1 MRSLLIHQSTK
12 YDRLRIWI
20 KKTNSPVWSWTVHNE
35 DKDQDKKKKHL
46 AKYQRWPTESTVQC
60 SNLQGSKLPFRNLSG
75 NLRQVT
81 SKKVEAKTWNSH
93 VARAP
98 QDRQHRCSVVR
109 SLTWKKGGNASKRMQ
124 KKGQPIRSDGPK
136 SHILFKTGTPTMGG
150 LLILLAFTTSTIL
163 WAKLNN
169 VYIWIILGVAISFGL
184 LGLLDDWIKVSK
196 MTSNGLKSYQ
206 KIKIAV

>member
-124 KKGQPIRSDGPK
+124 KKGLGAPLSEN
-136 SHILFKTGTPTMGG
+136 
-150 LLILLAFTTSTIL
+150 TTSCCPEYL
-163 WAKLNN
+163 HGGQSRMLPE
-169 VYIWIILGVAISFGL
+169 S
-184 LGLLDDWIKVSK
+184 
-196 MTSNGLKSYQ
+196 LKQ
-206 KIKIAV
+206 WPGDML